1 LLIRVFA
8 DHLQEAVSAPT
19 IGEVPADQTRANESF
34 EVVNEP
40 VIRSVSA
47 YVRDGAKVCTVFEHA
62 EAAKQALLGVAEQ
75 TMTPRDR
82 GPQTAMSVGC
92 VTRAVCE
99 QIQGSV
105 EMRNNLGRVEDANA
119 RGGKFKSEWQ
129 AVDAPTDGDDS
140 GGVVLCHCESVIDA
154 TGPVL
159 EKLNRG

>member
-105 EMRNNLGRVEDANA
+105 EMRNNLVRDEDANA
-119 RGGKFKSEWQ
+119 RGVKYKSQSHADQ
-129 AVDAPTDGDDS
+129 AHTEHHDNRDVD
-140 GGVVLCHCESVIDA
+140 LIH
-154 TGPVL
+154 
-159 EKLNRG
+159 